1 MHTHDL
7 ILLFGLNIKDKINI
21 NAYNDKIRNIIKILN
36 QVHVRLKYLISAWAL
51 IQIEFVWKK
60 LSIILS

>member
-7 ILLFGLNIKDKINI
+7 ILLFGLNIKDQINI
-21 NAYNDKIRNIIKILN
+21 NTYNNKIRNIIKILN

>member
-21 NAYNDKIRNIIKILN
+21 NAYNNKIRNIIKILI
-36 QVHVRLKYLISAWAL
+36 QVPVRLKYLISVWAL

>member
-51 IQIEFVWKK
+51 IQIELVWKK

>member
-7 ILLFGLNIKDKINI
+7 ILFFDLNIKDKINI

-36 QVHVRLKYLISAWAL
+36 QVHVRLKYLISLWAL